1 MPCEGRGRDCC
12 GVCLVKGEVV
22 TVVVCVGRS
31 RDYRGVCLVKGEVV
45 SVVVCAL

>member
-1 MPCEGRGRDCC
+1 MLWCVPCEGRGRDCG

-22 TVVVCVGRS
+22 TV
-31 RDYRGVCLVKGEVV
+31 LVKGEVV